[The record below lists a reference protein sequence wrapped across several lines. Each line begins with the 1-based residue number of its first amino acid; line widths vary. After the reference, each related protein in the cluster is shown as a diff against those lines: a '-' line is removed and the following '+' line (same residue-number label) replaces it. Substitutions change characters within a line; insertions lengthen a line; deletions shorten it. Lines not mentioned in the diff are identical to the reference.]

1 MFGQWS
7 ENHFYQRLIKQLS
20 FSFLRLWLRYHA
32 FFNHTESLVDMA
44 IAWTDG
50 MVQALWPETLKQ
62 QISRLAFI
70 IQIQEQLDLL

>member
-20 FSFLRLWLRYHA
+20 SSFSRLWLRYHP

-44 IAWTDG
+44 IAWPDG
-50 MVQALWPETLKQ
+50 MVQPLWPETLKQ
-62 QISRLAFI
+62 QISRLAI
-70 IQIQEQLDLL
+70 KIQIQEQLELL